1 MKNKI
6 NFKQVLREARIL
18 HFKLKNFILSILIL
32 FGTLTPLKSQVDS
45 IKQPS
50 WWFGVAGGAN
60 FNFYRGSTQ
69 ELNSELTTPVA
80 FHNGFGTGLYLAPLV
95 EFHRPDSK
103 WGVMLQAGYDNRNG
117 KFKEVFSPCDCPRD
131 LTTKLTYVTVEP
143 SLRFAPFKTGLY
155 LYAGPRVA
163 FNIEKSFTYMQKTN
177 PNYPEQE
184 AEQDI
189 KGNLSNVN
197 ATLISMQVG
206 AGYDIPLSPPSKQSQ
221 FIISPFVSFQPY
233 FGQSPRSIETWNVT
247 TVRLGAALKFGHG
260 RKIQAKEATTAV
272 ASVVPSEK
280 PSEKTEK
287 PTENAL
293 SGAQVDFIVNAPKNA
308 PVERRVRETFP
319 LRNYVFFNK
328 GSTEIPD
335 RYVLLQKDQVKD
347 FKEDQLEVFK
357 PKKLSGRSAR
367 QMVAYYN
374 ILNILGDR
382 MQKKPTTTIKLA
394 GSSESGIS
402 DAKEMAESVKKY
414 LVDVFA
420 IEPSRIST
428 EGLDKPVNASVKED
442 GTKEL
447 ELLREGDRRVTI
459 ETASPTLLM
468 EFQSGPDAPLLPVTI
483 EAVQEAPLDSYVT
496 FNAQGASQAFTSW
509 SLEVKD
515 ENGNIQNFGPYT
527 QDKISLPG
535 KLILGTRPKG
545 DYKVN
550 MIGITKNKEKV
561 TKEASVHLVLW
572 TPPKD
577 EQGMRYSVLFDF
589 NKSKTTSIYEKYL
602 TDIVTAKIPQG
613 GTVIIHGYTDVIGDA
628 AQNQNLSAARAKD
641 VKDIIE
647 KSLLASGRS
656 DVKFE
661 VLGFGEDE
669 KLAQFENK
677 FPEER
682 FYNRSVVIDIIPKK

>member
-1 MKNKI
+1 MKTISNFNKA
-6 NFKQVLREARIL
+6 LRKARML
-18 HFKLKNFILSILIL
+18 HLTAKNFTFSLMVLSGI
-32 FGTLTPLKSQVDS
+32 LTPLKSQVDS

-69 ELNSELTTPVA
+69 ELNPNLTTPVA
-80 FHNGFGTGLYLAPLV
+80 FHGGFGTGLYLAPLV

-117 KFKEVFSPCDCPRD
+117 KFKEVFSPCNCPRD
-131 LTTKLTYVTVEP
+131 LSTKLSYVTVEP
-143 SLRFAPFKTGLY
+143 SLRFTPFKSGFY

-163 FNIEKSFTYMQKTN
+163 FNLKKSFVYVQKTN
-177 PNYPEQE
+177 PDYPEQE
-184 AEQDI
+184 TEADV
-189 KGNLSNVN
+189 KGDLSNVN
-197 ATLISMQVG
+197 STLISMQVG
-206 AGYDIPLSPPSKQSQ
+206 AGYDIPLSSKTNKSQ
-221 FIISPFVSFQPY
+221 FALSPFVSFQPY
-233 FGQSPRSIETWNVT
+233 FGQSPRSIETWNIT
-247 TVRLGAALKFGHG
+247 TLRVGAALKFGHG
-260 RKIQAKEATTAV
+260 KKTQASKLMLATEET
-272 ASVVPSEK
+272 VVPEK
-280 PSEKTEK
+280 NLP
-287 PTENAL
+287 A
-293 SGAQVDFIVNAPKNA
+293 AVVAFFIDAPKNV

-319 LRNYVFFNK
+319 IRNYVFFNK
-328 GSTEIPD
+328 GSTKIPS
-335 RYVLLQKDQVKD
+335 RYVLLKKDQVKD

-374 ILNILGDR
+374 LLNILGDR

-394 GSSESGIS
+394 GSSEKGIE
-402 DAKEMAESVKKY
+402 DGKAMAESVKKY

-420 IEPSRIST
+420 IEPSRITT
-428 EGLDKPVNASVKED
+428 EGLDKPKNAAVTEG

-447 ELLREGDRRVTI
+447 DLLREGDRRVTI
-459 ETASPTLLM
+459 ETTSPTLLM
-468 EFQSGPDAPLLPVTI
+468 EFQSGPEAPLLPVTI
-483 EAVQEAPLDSYVT
+483 EAVQEAPLDSYIS

-515 ENGNIQNFGPYT
+515 ENGKIQNFGPYT

-535 KLILGTRPKG
+535 KLILGTRPEG
-545 DYKVN
+545 DYKVK
-550 MIGITKNKEKV
+550 MTGTTKSGGKV
-561 TKEASVHLVLW
+561 TKEAPVHLVLW
-572 TPPKD
+572 APSKD

-589 NKSKTTSIYEKYL
+589 NKSKATTTYEKYL
-602 TDIVTAKIPQG
+602 TDIVTPKIPAG
-613 GTVIIHGYTDVIGDA
+613 GTVIIHGYTDIIGDA
-628 AQNQNLSAARAKD
+628 GSNRDLSLARAND
-641 VKDIIE
+641 VKDILE
-647 KSLLASGRS
+647 KSLSAGGRN

-661 VLGFGEDE
+661 VLAFGEDE